1 MEPKEM
7 KVIDVLRES
16 MKILSE
22 LRIPVKE
29 LQVWS
34 AVSGVIQ
41 NTQMCIEA
49 MERAEAEAK
58 AKKEAEEGEKDAD
71 NVIQMDGEGDVK

>member
-1 MEPKEM
+1 MELKEM
-7 KVIDVLRES
+7 KVIDVLREN

-49 MERAEAEAK
+49 MERAEAEAM
-58 AKKEAEEGEKDAD
+58 AKSAQESADAENVAETNAEERK
-71 NVIQMDGEGDVK
+71 

>member
-1 MEPKEM
+1 MEHKGM
-7 KVIDVLRES
+7 KVIDVLREN

-49 MERAEAEAK
+49 MKRAEAEAM
-58 AKKEAEEGEKDAD
+58 AKSAQESTDAENVVEMNAEERK
-71 NVIQMDGEGDVK
+71 